1 MMSQQ
6 RQQFPRRILLIGA
19 NGWLAQFLHHRLL
32 EASFP
37 VSFLIY
43 TTYHSTKPFWLNEEL
58 SYSMNL
64 EDEESVKAVIT
75 TVKPD
80 IVLHLAAMTSPVRCH
95 QDPALAQSINS
106 PSHLMEIVKT
116 VSPHA
121 LYIFTSTDM
130 VYDGNSAPY
139 DPVSDPSPVNVYGK
153 TKLDYEHQ
161 LLKNLPNAIIL
172 RLSNMLGPRY
182 QYNPCGEKFLEFL
195 SKAFQK
201 RELIGLKS
209 DEIRCFVNVDD
220 VVELILR
227 IMERYFTHSQ
237 KDSSS
242 NWMPDSCR
250 IYNVGGPAGLSRV
263 DLAETLCKLYQTNL
277 IIFKD
282 RAHYALHA
290 PSAGE
295 DAQVEGVEDESFNEN
310 NWKVFLMASS
320 TSPVPPPPSS
330 LPPAT
335 TPNDTKDTN
344 NNNNNNNN
352 NSVVITSVGSVI
364 NPRDISMNIQKTEKD
379 WGIHFKP
386 AIEYLRSHVE
396 KKL

>member
-6 RQQFPRRILLIGA
+6 QQFPRRILLIGA

-32 EASFP
+32 ETSFP
-37 VSFLIY
+37 VSFLLY

-64 EDEESVKAVIT
+64 EDEDSVKAVIT

-80 IVLHLAAMTSPVRCH
+80 IILHLAAMTSPVRCH

-106 PSHLMEIVKT
+106 PSHLMQIVKT

-130 VYDGNSAPY
+130 VYDGNNAPY
-139 DPVSDPSPVNVYGK
+139 NPVPDPSPVNVYGK
-153 TKLDYEHQ
+153 TKLDYEQQ

-201 RELIGLKS
+201 KEFIGLKS
-209 DEIRCFVNVDD
+209 DEIRCFVNVED

-227 IMERYFTHSQ
+227 MMERYFTHFQ

-242 NWMPDSCR
+242 NWMPDSTGR
-250 IYNVGGPAGLSRV
+250 IYNVGGPVGLSRV

-290 PSAGE
+290 GSAE
-295 DAQVEGVEDESFNEN
+295 KDAQVEGEEDASFNEN
-310 NWKVFLMASS
+310 NWKVFLMPSS
-320 TSPVPPPPSS
+320 TAS
-330 LPPAT
+330 LPPT
-335 TPNDTKDTN
+335 TPNEKNNNYDNNDN
-344 NNNNNNNN
+344 NNNSNS
-352 NSVVITSVGSVI
+352 SVVITSAGSVI

-379 WGIHFKP
+379 WGIQFKP
-386 AIEYLRSHVE
+386 AIEYLRSHAE